1 MYRNYDK
8 ASGKF
13 NQFLS
18 DYSALIEVGSNLNT
32 MDEAMETAKILGEIL
47 SVVIDNIQE

>member
-1 MYRNYDK
+1 MIK
-8 ASGKF
+8 PVGKY

-32 MDEAMETAKILGEIL
+32 MEEAKETARIIRR
-47 SVVIDNIQE
+47 NIKYSNR